1 MPERLSLSQ
10 PQYRIAVEPNLPA
23 RMRDGV
29 TLYAD
34 VHRPDADGPFP
45 VILMRVPYDKTAATP
60 LNYVHYF
67 VPRGYIVVV
76 QDTRG
81 RYTSAPTPTSCVSHP
96 SKFS

>member
-1 MPERLSLSQ
+1 MSEHPTVSQ
-10 PQYRIAVEPNLPA
+10 PPYGIVVERNLPA

-34 VHRPDADGPFP
+34 VHRPDAAGAFP

-60 LNYVHYF
+60 LNYVDYF
-67 VPRGYIVVV
+67 VPRGYVVVV

-81 RYTSAPTPTSCVSHP
+81 RYA
-96 SKFS
+96 